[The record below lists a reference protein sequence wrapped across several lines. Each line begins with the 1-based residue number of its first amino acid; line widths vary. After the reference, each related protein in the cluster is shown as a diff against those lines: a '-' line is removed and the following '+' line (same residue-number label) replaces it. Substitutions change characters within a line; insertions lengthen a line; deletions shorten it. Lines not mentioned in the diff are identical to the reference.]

1 MSATIHPGAAQAPLP
16 RPYIVTMASGPPWEL
31 QALSEAAARS
41 SARELSG
48 PGAQVVRASQQG
60 DWA

>member
-1 MSATIHPGAAQAPLP
+1 MTIHPGAAALP
-16 RPYIVTMASGPPWEL
+16 RLYIVTMASGPPWQL

-48 PGAQVVRASQQG
+48 PGAQVVRCCREG